1 MRMVVT
7 KYLNS
12 GTHELI
18 EVRWWVGDTKVVTL
32 LVVLRKSGTPAFQA
46 LQTLLTGLERPP
58 S

>member
-1 MRMVVT
+1 MVVT